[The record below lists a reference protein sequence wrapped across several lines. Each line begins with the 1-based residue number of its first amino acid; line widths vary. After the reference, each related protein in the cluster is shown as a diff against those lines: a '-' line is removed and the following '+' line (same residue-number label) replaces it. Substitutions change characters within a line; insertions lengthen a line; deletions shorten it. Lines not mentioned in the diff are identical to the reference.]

1 MDTVILA
8 LALIAFLGM
17 IGSWLALPGTVAV
30 TNPAAAPGTAAAPA
44 PVTAPV
50 PA

>member
-17 IGSWLALPGTVAV
+17 VGSWLVLPSPVGHH
-30 TNPAAAPGTAAAPA
+30 APA
-44 PVTAPV
+44 VAPV